1 MPLLDFTQKPSQSKE
16 LQLLHLLQTRDNVTM
31 LQAVRELYGSGS
43 AVNQTALRKLKSR
56 VQHKL
61 FSNLFFLDYTDARHP
76 VYRRYEQECLDLL
89 YQAGVLL
96 REGEYVVSEK
106 LYRRCQRLAA
116 EGEFNQHEVTS
127 LLGLRQIYAEQRQA
141 GKYRHAVKQ
150 LVAAERLLQLEQ
162 KASEIFWEAK
172 MMLSDKVRIRQ
183 QLLAKLPEFVR
194 QMEALYDQAPVFR
207 VYDHLYKLRLMQ
219 QELSGDYEGIIQTTS
234 ESEKLWEAGK
244 LNAKRF
250 DRRYNM
256 FYSVFAHL
264 QARRLQAGLEL
275 AAQYLSAFHR
285 SSGNWF
291 VFMEHYLL
299 LAMHASE
306 YGKAT
311 ELLKMAFDNP
321 FFSKLRTAAQQRWEL
336 YRAYLYFVAP
346 ENLPVRN
353 LHFAQLMHV
362 LPEYSRDKQGLN
374 VAILILQFLYYLKQR
389 NLEEVLSRLEGL
401 RKYAGT
407 HLREAAAL
415 RGRLFFRLLQ
425 LTVTENFDE
434 ALCRRKGQP
443 LLAKLAQT
451 PMPGEAFAGI
461 EIIPYENLWQLTLHL
476 MQQVEQ

>member
-1 MPLLDFTQKPSQSKE
+1 M
-16 LQLLHLLQTRDNVTM
+16 LQTRDNITT
-31 LQAVRELYGSGS
+31 LQAARELYGSTS
-43 AVNQTALRKLKSR
+43 AVSQTALRKLKSR
-56 VQHKL
+56 VQLKL
-61 FSNLFFLDYTDARHP
+61 FSHLFFLDYTDARHP

-106 LYRRCQRLAA
+106 LYRRCQRLAS
-116 EGEFNQHEVTS
+116 EGEFTQHEVTS
-127 LLGLRQIYAEQRQA
+127 LLGLRQIYAEQRQV
-141 GKYRHAVKQ
+141 GHYRRVIKQ
-150 LVAAERLLQLEQ
+150 LAQAENLLQIEQ
-162 KASEIFWEAK
+162 EASRIFWEAK
-172 MMLSDKVRIRQ
+172 MMLSDQVRIRQ
-183 QLLAKLPEFVR
+183 QLLTKLPEFV
-194 QMEALYDQAPVFR
+194 QQTEALYQRAATFR

-219 QELSGDYEGIIQTTS
+219 QELIGDYEGIIRTTS
-234 ESEKLWEAGK
+234 ESETLWEAGK

-264 QARRLQAGLEL
+264 QARRLQEGLRL

-299 LAMHASE
+299 LAMHAGE
-306 YGKAT
+306 YRKAA
-311 ELLKMAFDNP
+311 ELLKMALDNP

-336 YRAYLYFVAP
+336 YRAYLNFVAP

-374 VAILILQFLYYLKQR
+374 VAILILQFMYYLKQR
-389 NLEEVLSRLEGL
+389 NLEELLSRLEGL

-415 RGRLFFRLLQ
+415 RSRLFFRLLQ
-425 LTVTENFDE
+425 LTVTENFDVVV
-434 ALCRRKGQP
+434 CRRKGQP

-451 PMPGEAFAGI
+451 PMPGEAFAGT
-461 EIIPYENLWQLTLHL
+461 EIIPYENMWQLALQL
-476 MQQVEQ
+476 MQPEQS